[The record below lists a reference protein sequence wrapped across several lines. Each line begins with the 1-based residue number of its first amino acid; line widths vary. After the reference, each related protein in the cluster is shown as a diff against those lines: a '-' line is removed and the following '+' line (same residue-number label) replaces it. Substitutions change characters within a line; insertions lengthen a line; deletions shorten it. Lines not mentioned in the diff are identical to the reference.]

1 MDTFTATEFT
11 AINKDGRLT
20 RAELETLAW
29 MSEGKENAAIGILR
43 GHGTPGA
50 KKLVSNVML
59 KFNANSRCL
68 AIARACRDG
77 FVVAAAKPRH
87 LTAAFLILAS
97 SWVSTTLPDSDVY
110 RRGANRSTSV
120 RLGPRGPGRLEM
132 DLNNWLGA
140 A

>member
-29 MSEGKENAAIGILR
+29 MSEGKENAAIGMLR

-59 KFNANSRCL
+59 KFGANTRGL
-68 AIARACRDG
+68 AIARACLAG
-77 FVVAAAKPRH
+77 FVVAAANPRH
-87 LTAAFLILAS
+87 FAAAFLILAS